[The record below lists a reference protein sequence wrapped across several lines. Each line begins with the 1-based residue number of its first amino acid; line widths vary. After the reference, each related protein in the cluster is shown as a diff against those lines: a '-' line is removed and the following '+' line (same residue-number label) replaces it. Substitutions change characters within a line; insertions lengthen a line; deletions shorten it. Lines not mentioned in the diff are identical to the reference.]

1 MALSK
6 QLIPIPLGSGV
17 DTKTDARR
25 TPVGKLVAC
34 ENAVFSKTGALHK
47 RHGYD
52 AVSLAVEGG
61 GTISGLVGCVAHRDE
76 LLAFTDQGTCYSRS
90 AATERWVSRGEAVV
104 ASVDDHAVVRNAA
117 EQRAP
122 DVAYVAGL
130 RVVVWEE
137 HSGNPAAYQ
146 GIKYSVYDD
155 TTGTVLVSSGTVASS
170 AGTRPRVVAFGDYAV
185 FIYADGVNLK
195 ERHLNAVSSPT
206 TLSTAVAIVGDVTA
220 GAAVF
225 DAAVVGDRLWV
236 AWDSSV
242 HGAPDALYLS
252 SSLAAS
258 STIVISGATQCDQCI
273 AIAGSTAQE
282 IHIAAAGAGGYEFAR
297 LSYTGTVLALSDT
310 VGTGWSRVTLTMDE
324 GSNATSFVLYE
335 EGTAVYRVEVTTSGV
350 FGTPALVAKNATLA
364 SHAWKYGTS
373 VLHVA
378 SNRYRKPAYV
388 AINWSSTE
396 QSSNFVVNAMTGR
409 VVARLGYGNAGGA
422 RPHFTLSGAVSVA
435 EGRYAF
441 ARQQVT
447 ELVTTSSITT
457 TRAGI
462 TVSDIVHE
470 PTVRLQAARAGD
482 GLVIAGGVPQ
492 YYDGLTVREL
502 GFLLYPEGV
511 TGAPVGGG
519 GSMSAGTYQYSIV
532 YEGTDNLGQF
542 HRSAPSTPIQVT
554 TALNDSVDLTVPN
567 LRIGAWGTAARLVVY
582 RTAVNGSVFYRV
594 SSTAAPTQNDPTT
607 NTTSITDTASDAS
620 ITSNELLYT
629 TGGVIENVTPSSCKY
644 AITVRGRVWLAGFAD
659 GNVLAYSKA
668 LRDGEPPA
676 FSDLLTTSCDP
687 DGGPITGL
695 GAIDDKVIVFKRDR
709 ILALNGPGP
718 SDTGIGA
725 YDQPMAVTT
734 EQGCSS
740 APSIVTVPE
749 GCMFQSPGGI
759 YLLDRSLQTQYVGAP
774 VEDWN
779 DETVVGAARA
789 TDATRVVF
797 WTAAGPALVYDW
809 QYQQWAT
816 WTAHEATSATVW
828 RGLLA
833 FVDDGGRL
841 LVQNNAFTDAGSFVR
856 LRAVFGWMALGG
868 IQGFERLYRA
878 RILGEMRGPHTLRCR
893 FGYDYDPAWKDE
905 ATIDAGA
912 LYPGATYGE
921 TTPYGGDSVYGGSYP
936 LYRFEFRPERQK
948 VQAFRV
954 AIEDVQ
960 TSAYNEGVSLVDLSV
975 WVGLK
980 RGPQRLP
987 SSNTAGAQ

>member
-61 GTISGLVGCVAHRDE
+61 GAISGLVGCVAHRDE

-137 HSGNPAAYQ
+137 HSGNPATYQ

-185 FIYADGVNLK
+185 IIYADGVELK

-206 TLSTAVAIVGDVTA
+206 TLSTAVAIVGDVAA

-225 DAAVVGDRLWV
+225 DAAVVGSRLWV
-236 AWDSSV
+236 VWNSTV
-242 HGAPDALYLS
+242 HVSLDALYLDS
-252 SSLAAS
+252 ALTAS
-258 STIVISGATQCDQCI
+258 ATIVGSGAIDCTTCVCI
-273 AIAGSTAQE
+273 TSNNVQQIHCVGS
-282 IHIAAAGAGGYEFAR
+282 GAGGVEFLR
-297 LSYTGTVLALSDT
+297 LSYTGSVLAISDT
-310 VGTGWSRVTLTMDE
+310 VTTGWTRVTAVADDGNDST
-324 GSNATSFVLYE
+324 TRVVYE
-335 EGTAVYRVEVTTSGV
+335 VAAGVYAASI
-350 FGTPALVAKNATLA
+350 TPAGVVGAGTLLAKAATLA
-364 SHAWKYGTS
+364 SHAWVYGS
-373 VLHVA
+373 A
-378 SNRYRKPAYV
+378 SGRYV
-388 AINWSSTE
+388 VINWSSTE
-396 QSSNFVVNAMTGR
+396 QSSYFAINASTGR
-409 VVARLGYGNAGGA
+409 VVARVSYGNAGGA

-554 TALNDSVDLTVPN
+554 TILNDSVTLTVPN